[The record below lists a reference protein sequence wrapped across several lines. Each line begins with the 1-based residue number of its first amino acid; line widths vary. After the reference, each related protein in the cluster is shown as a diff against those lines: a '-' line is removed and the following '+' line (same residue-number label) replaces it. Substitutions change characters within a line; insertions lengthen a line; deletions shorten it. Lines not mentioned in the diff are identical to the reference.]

1 MAQKEK
7 GGEHMWQ
14 WWTYGCYMDTGWC
27 RGAGPL
33 PIPAVI
39 TMDEETTAVGA
50 ALHTQPALV
59 VELDQI
65 AVSQNSPF
73 LLYMWGADR
82 FLPFEIGTILH
93 LHPFLLYIWGADRF
107 LPFEIG
113 TRLHL
118 HPFPVVHM
126 RFIQVFTIWKWDQT
140 TPIWR
145 WNVSLFL
152 LTSLPILFYVF
163 K

>member
-39 TMDEETTAVGA
+39 TIDEETTAVGA

-118 HPFPVVHM
+118 YGGGM
-126 RFIQVFTIWKWDQT
+126 SVFSYW
-140 TPIWR
+140 
-145 WNVSLFL
+145 
-152 LTSLPILFYVF
+152 LPCPSSSTFSSRREVKISHIYTRYAWYIFTLW
-163 K
+163 